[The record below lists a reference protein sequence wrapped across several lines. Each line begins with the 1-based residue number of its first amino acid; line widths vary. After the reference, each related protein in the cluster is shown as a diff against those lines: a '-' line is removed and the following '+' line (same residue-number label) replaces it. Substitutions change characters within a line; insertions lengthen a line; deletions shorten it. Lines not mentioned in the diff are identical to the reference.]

1 MIYWGL
7 SLIGMLSSQ
16 IMLGH
21 LGIGKTFFL
30 YGVVAILCTYFL
42 ATEMIESEHKTCK
55 ELRSEYLYQ
64 NTG

>member
-1 MIYWGL
+1 
-7 SLIGMLSSQ
+7 MLSSQ